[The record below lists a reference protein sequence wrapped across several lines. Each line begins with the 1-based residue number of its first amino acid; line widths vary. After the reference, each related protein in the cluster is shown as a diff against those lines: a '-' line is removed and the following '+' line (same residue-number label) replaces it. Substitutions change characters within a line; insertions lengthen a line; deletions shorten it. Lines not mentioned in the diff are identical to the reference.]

1 MIAKGP
7 KRIVYDAYFRLD
19 QMGRVKLISNVID
32 CYATVIILTLNGL
45 NCNLNSRQHRK
56 ERSDIYSAKY
66 LIDMQTVGSF

>member
-19 QMGRVKLISNVID
+19 QMGRVKLISNVIN

-45 NCNLNSRQHRK
+45 NCNLNSR
-56 ERSDIYSAKY
+56 
-66 LIDMQTVGSF
+66 